1 MRRKFITNLVLLVFL
16 NLIIKPFWVLGID
29 MGVQNE
35 VGPVEYGFYYTI
47 LNFAFIF
54 QVILD
59 LGITNFNNRNIA
71 RNNQLIT
78 KYFSSI
84 VVLRFIFAIA
94 YFLVI
99 MLVAYL
105 LNYSN
110 RQFYLLAII
119 GFNQFLL
126 SFILYLRSNFSAL
139 LLFKTDSII
148 SVLDR
153 LILIVVCGILL
164 WGNVTSQEFQI
175 EWFVYAQTASYL
187 ATAIIALSLLLPKMN
202 FKKLN
207 WDPVFFIHII
217 KKSFPFA
224 LLVFLMSI
232 YGKID
237 SVLLE
242 RILPESG
249 NLQVGIYASAFRLL
263 DVANNMSGLLFA
275 GLLLPIFSKLIK
287 EKKDLS
293 KMVKLGFTPLFLL
306 STSVA
311 IIAYFYG
318 SDIMQVLYHQH
329 GTETAMSYGLRM
341 EQTAAVFQV
350 LMMVFI
356 ATSTTYIF
364 GTLLTANGSLKA
376 LNLVAFIGV
385 LISLSLNFILIP
397 NFEALGSAY
406 ASFSAQGIT
415 AIMQLYLAFKLLK
428 INFEPSFIFR
438 MLLFVI
444 LASLS
449 AYLSSFIDY
458 NWLVQLALST
468 ILILLIS
475 IGLQLL
481 HFGAVLHILRNEE

>member
-35 VGPVEYGFYYTI
+35 VGPAEYGFYYAI

-71 RNNQLIT
+71 RNNHLIT

-84 VVLRFIFAIA
+84 IVLRFVFAVL
-94 YFLVI
+94 YFLII
-99 MLVAYL
+99 MLVAYV
-105 LNYSN
+105 LNYN
-110 RQFYLLAII
+110 HRQFYILSII

-126 SFILYLRSNFSAL
+126 SFILYFRSNFSAL
-139 LLFKTDSII
+139 LHFKTDSII

-153 LILIVVCGILL
+153 LILILICGVLL
-164 WGNVTSQEFQI
+164 WGNVTTLDFKI
-175 EWFVYAQTASYL
+175 EWFVYAQTLSYFL
-187 ATAIIALSLLLPKMN
+187 TALIALVLLLPKMN

-207 WDPVFFIHII
+207 WNPVFFIHII

-237 SVLLE
+237 SVLLD
-242 RILPESG
+242 RLLLESG

-287 EKKDLS
+287 EKHDLS

-318 SDIMQVLYHQH
+318 AEIMQLLYHH
-329 GTETAMSYGLRM
+329 HSTETEVGYSLRM
-341 EQTAAVFQV
+341 EQTTRVFQV
-350 LMMVFI
+350 LMVVFVY
-356 ATSTTYIF
+356 TSSTYIF
-364 GTLLTANGSLKA
+364 GTLLTANGNLKLLNIVA
-376 LNLVAFIGV
+376 LIGV
-385 LISLSLNFILIP
+385 IISLVMNFVLIP
-397 NFEALGSAY
+397 QFEALGSAMS
-406 ASFSAQGIT
+406 SFAAQGVTGIL
-415 AIMQLYLAFKLLK
+415 QLYFAFKLLNIK
-428 INFEPSFIFR
+428 FEISFVFR
-438 MLLFVI
+438 MAIFVV

-449 AYLSSFIDY
+449 AYLSTFINY
-458 NWLVQLALST
+458 NWMLQLALST
-468 ILILLIS
+468 ILIVLVS

-481 HFGAVLHILRNEE
+481 NFGAVINILRNEK

>member
-1 MRRKFITNLVLLVFL
+1 MRRKFITNLILLVFL

-29 MGVQNE
+29 MGVLNE

-54 QVILD
+54 QVMLD
-59 LGITNFNNRNIA
+59 FGITNFNNRNIA
-71 RNNQLIT
+71 QNNHLLT

-84 VVLRFIFAIA
+84 IVLRFLFAII

-105 LNYSN
+105 LDYSP
-110 RQFYLLAII
+110 RQFYLLSII

-139 LLFKTDSII
+139 LLFRIDSFI

-153 LILIVVCGILL
+153 LILILVCGVLL
-164 WGNVTSQEFQI
+164 WGDVTTEPFRI
-175 EWFVYAQTASYL
+175 EWFVYAQTASYSL
-187 ATAIIALSLLLPKMN
+187 TALIALLLLLPKMN
-202 FKKLN
+202 FQGLN
-207 WDPVFFIHII
+207 WDKVFFYHIV
-217 KKSFPFA
+217 KESFPFA

-242 RILPESG
+242 RLLPETG

-275 GLLLPIFSKLIK
+275 GLLLPIFAKLIK

-306 STSVA
+306 SSSVA

-318 SDIMQVLYHQH
+318 SDLMHLMYHQH
-329 GTETAMSYGLRM
+329 TSETLQEYNSRI
-341 EQTAAVFQV
+341 EQTTQV
-350 LMMVFI
+350 LQILMMVFI
-356 ATSTTYIF
+356 ATSSTYIF
-364 GTLLTANGSLKA
+364 GTLLTANGSLKILNSIA
-376 LNLVAFIGV
+376 LVGV
-385 LISLSLNFILIP
+385 IISLGLNFMLIP
-397 NFEALGSAY
+397 NFEALGSAIT
-406 ASFSAQGIT
+406 SFSVQVIT
-415 AIMQLYLAFKLLK
+415 GVVQLYFAFKLLNLK
-428 INFEPSFIFR
+428 FEFSFVLRII
-438 MLLFVI
+438 MFVI
-444 LASLS
+444 LAVLS
-449 AYLSSFIDY
+449 AYASRFI
-458 NWLVQLALST
+458 NVSWMLQLAVASIT
-468 ILILLIS
+468 IVVIS
-475 IGLQLL
+475 IALQLL
-481 HFGAVLHILRNEE
+481 HFGAVLNIIKNEE

>member
-1 MRRKFITNLVLLVFL
+1 MRRKFITNLLLLVFL

-29 MGVQNE
+29 MEVQNQ
-35 VGPVEYGFYYTI
+35 VGPTEYGFYYTI

-71 RNNQLIT
+71 RNNQLLT

-84 VVLRFIFAIA
+84 IVLRFLFAIA
-94 YFLVI
+94 YFIVI
-99 MLVAYL
+99 MLIAYV
-105 LNYSN
+105 LNYSH
-110 RQFYLLAII
+110 RQLYLLSII

-139 LLFKTDSII
+139 LHFKTDSII

-153 LILIVVCGILL
+153 LILIAVCGVLL
-164 WGNVTSQEFQI
+164 WGNVTEEAFKI

-187 ATAIIALSLLLPKMN
+187 LTSIIALLLLLPKMN

-207 WDPVFFIHII
+207 WDKAFFIHII
-217 KKSFPFA
+217 KRSAPFA
-224 LLVFLMSI
+224 LLIFLMSI

-242 RILPESG
+242 RLLPDSG

-275 GLLLPIFSKLIK
+275 SLLLPIFSKLIK

-311 IIAYFYG
+311 IIAFFYG
-318 SDIMQVLYHQH
+318 ENIMHLMYHQH
-329 GTETAMSYGLRM
+329 GSESLISYDLRI
-341 EQTAAVFQV
+341 EQTTNVFQV
-350 LMMVFI
+350 LMLVFI
-356 ATSTTYIF
+356 FTSATYIF
-364 GTLLTANGSLKA
+364 GTLLTANGSLKT
-376 LNLVAFIGV
+376 LNIIAIMGVIISLTLNFV
-385 LISLSLNFILIP
+385 LIP
-397 NFEALGSAY
+397 QFEAIGSAFTSL
-406 ASFSAQGIT
+406 AAQGIT
-415 AIMQLYLAFKLLK
+415 GIIQLYFAFRYLK
-428 INFEPSFIFR
+428 INFEFSLILR
-438 MLLFVI
+438 MMLFVV
-444 LASLS
+444 LASIS
-449 AYLSSFIDY
+449 AFIITQVNI
-458 NWLVQLALST
+458 NWMLQIALASG
-468 ILILLIS
+468 LIVIIS
-475 IGLQLL
+475 IALQLL
-481 HFGAVLHILRNEE
+481 NFGAILNILRNEE

>member
-54 QVILD
+54 QVLLD
-59 LGITNFNNRNIA
+59 FGITNFNNRNIA
-71 RNNQLIT
+71 RNNQLLT

-94 YFLVI
+94 YLIVI
-99 MLVAYL
+99 MLIAYV
-105 LNYSN
+105 LNYTE
-110 RQFYLLAII
+110 RQFYILAII

-153 LILIVVCGILL
+153 LILILVCGILL
-164 WGNVTSQEFQI
+164 WGNVTTQEFQI
-175 EWFVYAQTASYL
+175 EWFVYAQSGAYF
-187 ATAIIALSLLLPKMN
+187 ATALIALLLLLPKMN
-202 FKKLN
+202 FSKLN
-207 WDPVFFIHII
+207 WNPVFFIHII
-217 KKSFPFA
+217 KKSYPFA

-242 RILPESG
+242 SLLPESG

-263 DVANNMSGLLFA
+263 DVVNNMSGLLFA

-293 KMVKLGFTPLFLL
+293 KMVKLGYTPLFLL
-306 STSVA
+306 SSSVA

-318 SDIMQVLYHQH
+318 ANIIEFLYHQH
-329 GTETAMSYGLRM
+329 TSETAISYALRM
-341 EQTAAVFQV
+341 EQTSNVFQI

-356 ATSTTYIF
+356 ATSSTYIF
-364 GTLLTANGSLKA
+364 GTLLTANGSLKLLNWVA
-376 LNLVAFIGV
+376 LTGVVISLVLNFV
-385 LISLSLNFILIP
+385 LIP
-397 NFEALGSAY
+397 QFEAIGSAFTSL
-406 ASFSAQGIT
+406 AAQGIT
-415 AIMQLYLAFKLLK
+415 GILQLYFAFKLLN
-428 INFEPSFIFR
+428 INFELSYVLRLILFI
-438 MLLFVI
+438 I
-444 LASLS
+444 LASIS

-458 NWLVQLALST
+458 NWIVQLALST
-468 ILILLIS
+468 SLILLIS

-481 HFGAVLHILRNEE
+481 NFGAVLNILKNEK